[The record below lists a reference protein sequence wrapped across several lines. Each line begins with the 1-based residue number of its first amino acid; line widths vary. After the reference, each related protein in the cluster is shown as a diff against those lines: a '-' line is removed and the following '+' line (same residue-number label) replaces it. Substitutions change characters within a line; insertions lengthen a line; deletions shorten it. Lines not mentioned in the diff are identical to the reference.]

1 MVVFVR
7 YTKGEAE
14 NNMQKI
20 AFKIDGMDCA
30 EEIAVLRKNLG
41 PIVGGTDKLQ
51 FDLLNAKMIVAAE
64 RTDGI
69 TEQIIH
75 AVTETGMRA
84 IPWEAA
90 VEARAQQ
97 QRGTWWVEHGRAAI
111 CCASGV
117 FTLAGLGIHANTAG
131 LFAALVDAAEARPGN
146 SAIAFYTLGILTG
159 AWYVA
164 PKAVYAIRGF
174 RADMNLLMTVAVIG
188 AVLLGQWFEAAS
200 VAFLF
205 SLALVLESWSVDRA
219 RNAIR
224 ALVSLAP
231 QTARVR
237 CPHEGC
243 EEEKPVERVSVGAEV
258 IVRPGERI
266 PLDGE
271 IVSGATSVNQAPITG
286 ESMPVAKRLGDAVY
300 AGTINNEGAIRLRVT
315 RAAKDTTL
323 ARIIHMVEEAQSRR
337 AKSEQWVETFAK
349 YYTPAMMAF
358 ACCVAVLPP
367 LFTGAWNYWFYE
379 GLVVLVI
386 ACPCALVIST
396 PVSIVA
402 GLATAARAGVLIKGG
417 VYLEQ
422 AGLIDAVA
430 LDKTGTLTRGQ
441 VEVQRVISVNGH
453 SDREVLA
460 AAAALEANSD
470 HPVARAIVNRAK
482 QDGIDA
488 VRVENATALPGRGI
502 QANSNGN
509 LYWAGSHRM
518 LHEINA
524 DECTFHDTAVVLEDA
539 GHSVVAVGINDRP
552 IGFIGLADALR
563 DNAHGSVAALKRA
576 GVKYVHMLTGDN
588 TGTAK
593 AVAREAGV
601 DAFDAE
607 LLPEDKVTSIKKL
620 AARFSNVAMIG
631 DGVNDAPAMAS
642 ARLGIA
648 MGAAGSDAA
657 IETADIALM
666 TDDLM
671 RVSWLIGH
679 ARKTRA
685 IIQQNIVFALAVKAL
700 FLALALF
707 GAATL
712 WMAIAA
718 DMGASLLV
726 IFNVLRLL
734 RDAPASE

>member
-1 MVVFVR
+1 MPDL
-7 YTKGEAE
+7 
-14 NNMQKI
+14 
-20 AFKIDGMDCA
+20 AFKISGMDCA
-30 EEIAVLRKNLG
+30 EEIAALRKCLG
-41 PIVGGTDKLQ
+41 PLVGGAGNLQ
-51 FDLLNAKMIVAAE
+51 FDLLNAKMTVAAKGDAVASE
-64 RTDGI
+64 RI
-69 TEQIIH
+69 VQ
-75 AVTETGMRA
+75 AVAETGMRA
-84 IPWEAA
+84 VPWEAA
-90 VEARAQQ
+90 VTSPAQ
-97 QRGTWWVEHGRAAI
+97 REHGHWWAEHGRATV
-111 CCASGV
+111 CGASGV
-117 FTLAGLGIHANTAG
+117 FTLVGLAFHASTVG
-131 LFAALVDAAEARPGN
+131 VFAALVDAGEASPN
-146 SAIAFYTLGILTG
+146 EIAIAFYTLGIITG

-164 PKAVYAIRGF
+164 PKAYYAIKGF

-205 SLALVLESWSVDRA
+205 SLALVLESWSVGRA

-243 EEEKPVERVSVGAEV
+243 DEDKPVENIAIGSEV

-286 ESMPVAKRLGDAVY
+286 ESMPVSKVVGETVY
-300 AGTINNEGAIRLRVT
+300 AGTINNEGAISLRVT
-315 RAAKDTTL
+315 RVATDTTL

-337 AKSEQWVETFAK
+337 AKSEQWVEIFAK

-358 ACCVAVLPP
+358 ALCIAVVPP
-367 LFTGAWNYWFYE
+367 LFTGAWSYWFYE

-441 VEVQRVISVNGH
+441 VEVQRIVPVNGGGER
-453 SDREVLA
+453 DVLA

-470 HPVARAIVNRAK
+470 HPVARAISARAK
-482 QDGIDA
+482 RDGIEA
-488 VRVENATALPGRGI
+488 MRIENATALPGRGI
-502 QANSNGN
+502 QAYANGS

-524 DECTFHDTAVVLEDA
+524 DECAFHDTAVALEDA
-539 GHSVVAVGINDRP
+539 GHSVVAIGIDKQP

-563 DNAHGSVAALKRA
+563 DNARDSITALKNA
-576 GVKYVHMLTGDN
+576 GVKHVHMLTGDN
-588 TGTAK
+588 KGTAQ
-593 AVAREAGV
+593 AVARETGV
-601 DAFDAE
+601 DAYDAE
-607 LLPEDKVTSIKKL
+607 LLPEDKVAAVEKL
-620 AARFSNVAMIG
+620 AARYSNVAMIG

-648 MGAAGSDAA
+648 MGAVGSDAA

-679 ARKTRA
+679 ARKTRT

-700 FLALALF
+700 FLALALA

-726 IFNVLRLL
+726 IFNALRLL
-734 RDAPASE
+734 RNTPASV

>member
-1 MVVFVR
+1 M
-7 YTKGEAE
+7 A
-14 NNMQKI
+14 KI
-20 AFKIDGMDCA
+20 AFKITGMDCA
-30 EEIAVLRKNLG
+30 EEIAVLRKGVG
-41 PIVGGTDKLQ
+41 PVVGGADNLQ
-51 FDLLNAKMIVAAE
+51 FDLLNAKMIVAAD
-64 RTDGI
+64 RADGI
-69 TEQIIH
+69 SDQIIR
-75 AVTETGMRA
+75 AVAETGMRA
-84 IPWEAA
+84 MPWEAA
-90 VEARAQQ
+90 VEARTKQQ
-97 QRGTWWVEHGRAAI
+97 HGSWWAEHGRAAM
-111 CCASGV
+111 CSASGL
-117 FTLAGLGIHANTAG
+117 FTLAGLGIHANSAG
-131 LFAALVDAAEARPGN
+131 LFSALIDAAEATPN
-146 SAIAFYTLGILTG
+146 NFAIGFYTLGILTG

-164 PKAVYAIRGF
+164 PKALYAFKGL

-188 AVLLGQWFEAAS
+188 AVLLGQLFEAAS

-205 SLALVLESWSVDRA
+205 SLALVLESWSVGRA

-243 EEEKPVERVSVGAEV
+243 EEEKPVERVAVGAEV

-266 PLDGE
+266 PLDGV
-271 IVSGATSVNQAPITG
+271 IVSGVTSVNQAPITG
-286 ESMPVAKRLGDAVY
+286 ESMPVAKTVRDNVY
-300 AGTINNEGAIRLRVT
+300 AGTINNEGAISLKVT
-315 RAAKDTTL
+315 RAATDTTL

-358 ACCVAVLPP
+358 ALCVAVLPP
-367 LFTGAWNYWFYE
+367 LFTSAWGYWFYQ

-441 VEVQRVISVNGH
+441 VEVQRVIPMNGRNER
-453 SDREVLA
+453 DVLA
-460 AAAALEANSD
+460 AAAALEASSD
-470 HPVARAIVNRAK
+470 HPIARAISNRAA
-482 QDGIDA
+482 QERIESL
-488 VRVENATALPGRGI
+488 RIENATALPGRGI
-502 QANSNGN
+502 QAQANGN

-524 DECTFHDTAVVLEDA
+524 DECEFHATAVALEDS
-539 GHSVVAVGINDRP
+539 GHSVVAVGIDSQP

-563 DNAHGSVAALKRA
+563 DNARDSVAALKRA
-576 GVKYVHMLTGDN
+576 GVRHVHMLTGDN
-588 TGTAK
+588 AGTAR
-593 AVAREAGV
+593 AVARDTNV

-607 LLPEDKVTSIKKL
+607 LLPEDKVASIKKL

-685 IIQQNIVFALAVKAL
+685 IIQQNITFALAVKAL
-700 FLALALF
+700 FLMLALF
-707 GAATL
+707 GVATL

-726 IFNVLRLL
+726 IFNALRLL
-734 RDAPASE
+734 RGAPASE